1 MRNTLFTRLIL
12 QRHLYM
18 ELVIEPDIYEPSIDE
33 YGNYVDKMPSFHII
47 KKGLSCPCG
56 SRKDKIYETATN
68 FSNHIKTKH
77 HEKWLTSLNLNKAN
91 YYVENIRL
99 KETIENQ
106 KKIIAKM
113 EKEIINRN
121 QTIYCLT
128 QEKMAPIV
136 DDLLLFD

>member
-1 MRNTLFTRLIL
+1 
-12 QRHLYM
+12 M
-18 ELVIEPDIYEPSIDE
+18 ELVIEPDMYEPSIDE
-33 YGNYVDKMPSFHII
+33 QGNYVDKMPSFHII
-47 KKGLSCPCG
+47 KKGISCPCG
-56 SRKDKIYETATN
+56 SRKGKTYETVAN

-77 HEKWLTSLNLNKAN
+77 HEKWLTSLNLNKTN

-106 KKIIAKM
+106 KLIIAKM

-121 QTIYCLT
+121 QTIYCLM
-128 QEKMAPIV
+128 QEKTAPIV